1 MRQEDR
7 MQKNKPQELVKEKAC
22 RPFGLRDK
30 LGYLFGDFGNDF
42 SFIFASTYLM
52 VFYTKV
58 LGISGAVVGTLFLAA
73 RGVDAFTDITMGRIA
88 EPLPRREGGRFR
100 PLDPQ
105 NVRARGSV
113 KQRHVFV
120 LCEGLALWRTACLYG
135 DHLSGMGKLLLHSD
149 QYPLRFHG
157 ISDQS
162 GAQGQSST
170 INFPESG
177 CFSCKSC
184 NRKRGT
190 SDYLSDR

>member
-7 MQKNKPQELVKEKAC
+7 MQKNKPRELVEEKAC

-73 RGVDAFTDITMGRIA
+73 SFYGYHNGTDRRPFPCRAGRA
-88 EPLPRREGGRFR
+88 LP

-105 NVRARGSV
+105 NVRACGSV
-113 KQRHVFV
+113 KQCHVFV
-120 LCEGLALWRTACLYG
+120 FCEGLALRRTSCLHG
-135 DHLSGMGKLLLHSD
+135 DHLSGMGELLLYSD
-149 QYPLRFHG
+149 QYPLRLHG

-170 INFPESG
+170 INFPEYRR
-177 CFSCKSC
+177 FSCKSC
-184 NRKRGT
+184 NRKCGT
-190 SDYLSDR
+190 ADYLSDR